1 MSPEQRVAL
10 SLLRDGK
17 QPPAVIPEPRKAP
30 SAWRIRMDKQEAWRV
45 LRAIKALQADLK
57 LPLYTRMKNRQRQG
71 MTLREIAD
79 DLGIEREEVVQ
90 QLFTDN
96 TWSSE

>member
-1 MSPEQRVAL
+1 MSPEQRVMW

-30 SAWRIRMDKQEAWRV
+30 SEWRIRMDKQEAWREI
-45 LRAIKALQADLK
+45 RAKRAKLADLK

-79 DLGIEREEVVQ
+79 DLGCDRELVIGE
-90 QLFTDN
+90 LYTYN

>member
-1 MSPEQRVAL
+1 MSPEQRVMW

-17 QPPAVIPEPRKAP
+17 RPPAVIPEPRKAP
-30 SAWRIRMDKQEAWRV
+30 SEWRIRMDKQEAWRE
-45 LRAIKALQADLK
+45 LRSRRAKLADLK
-57 LPLYTRMKNRQRQG
+57 LPLYTRMRNRQRQG